1 MEYANEQHITLDI
14 ISKNGDGKN
23 SLQLSID
30 NKNIEITKLLI
41 MCAYQHHIIL
51 KTDEKDEDE

>member
-41 MCAYQHHIIL
+41 MYAYQHHIIL